1 MEDINKRW
9 DDLSRGIVDRNN
21 ELETALL
28 RLGQFQH
35 ALDELLEWINKTT
48 SVVRDMDPS
57 LSDRQV
63 IEMELAKLK
72 VVTNDIEAHQRS
84 VDGLNAAGKRF
95 SSDSSSDSINTNR
108 KLTDLNNKWNEL
120 RNLAQEKQ
128 RELERMLTEC
138 LGFNQRIQDL
148 LAWLSDVD
156 NQLASSKP
164 VGGLPET
171 AQEQLNKFL
180 ELYHEI
186 ESKKHQVESTLNQGN
201 DIVAAAPEG
210 STSNL
215 QHSLKQLKQRWDHIL
230 NRANDRKIKLGIA
243 LREVRLFYD
252 PLIVAFLVSWF
263 LVS

>member
-1 MEDINKRW
+1 MR
-9 DDLSRGIVDRNN
+9 
-21 ELETALL
+21 
-28 RLGQFQH
+28 
-35 ALDELLEWINKTT
+35 
-48 SVVRDMDPS
+48 PS
-57 LSDRQV
+57 FGDRQV

-72 VVTNDIEAHQRS
+72 VVTNDIEGHQRS

-95 SSDSSSDSINTNR
+95 ASDSSSDSVNTNR
-108 KLTDLNNKWNEL
+108 RLTDLNNKWNDL

-128 RELERMLTEC
+128 RELERMLAESI
-138 LGFNQRIQDL
+138 GFNQQIQDL

-171 AQEQLNKFL
+171 AQEQLNKFM

-186 ESKKHQVESTLNQGN
+186 ESKKHQVESTLNQGT
-201 DIVAAAPEG
+201 DIVTKAPEG
-210 STSNL
+210 STTNL

-243 LREVRLFYD
+243 LREVMLLYS
-252 PLIVAFLVSWF
+252 PLISCLLISC
-263 LVS
+263 LLISCLLIS